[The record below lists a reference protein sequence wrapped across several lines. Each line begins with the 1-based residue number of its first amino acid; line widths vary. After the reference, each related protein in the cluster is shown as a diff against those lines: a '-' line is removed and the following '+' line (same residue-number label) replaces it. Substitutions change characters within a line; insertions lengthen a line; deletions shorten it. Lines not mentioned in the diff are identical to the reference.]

1 MNILSLVIVL
11 FIVLE
16 GLNIIILYFFPQS
29 NKGNGVAVFDAFEKS
44 KEHPEIHLFIKYLI
58 NWIAGSKLIFVA
70 LLIVIIIQGDETTL
84 KLGIAA
90 LIISIATFFWR
101 LYPLIRTMDKQD
113 QISPKGYS
121 KTLAIMFASFLIIF
135 IISLSYYQFFT

>member
-1 MNILSLVIVL
+1 MNILSLVIIL

-29 NKGNGVAVFDAFEKS
+29 NKGNGVAIFDAFEKS

-70 LLIVIIIQGDETTL
+70 LLLVIIIQGDETTI
-84 KLGIAA
+84 KLSVAA
-90 LIISIATFFWR
+90 LIISISTFYWR
-101 LYPLIRTMDKQD
+101 LSPLIRAMDKKD

-121 KTLAIMFASFLIIF
+121 KTLAIMIAAFLIVF
-135 IISLSYYQFFT
+135 IISLAYFQFFV